1 MIPRHFPRMVAAEL
15 RVVFGRASGRLA
27 LAVAL
32 IVGVLAVALMYT
44 AHEYGSNA
52 QANGQPVSSLV
63 TYSATE
69 CASWA
74 LRGRNFFVLPLVLLL
89 CGASA
94 LGGELGDHTAR
105 ELLVRPVS
113 RASLVLAKLTA
124 LAVLS
129 LATLAITFLPAL
141 AGGGLFFGFTPG
153 LLPPLALGYL
163 ASWGR
168 DLGLLSLAFLCS
180 TFFTNVGTAVVVV
193 ALFLMADLG
202 ARLALKLIGMM
213 GMASAETIAQFLPGA
228 ALDAWEHWDSG
239 WEWQPLV
246 ALLVLTVVAIV
257 ATIARVDR
265 MDVA

>member
-27 LAVAL
+27 LALAL
-32 IVGVLAVALMYT
+32 VVGVLAVALMYG
-44 AHEYGSNA
+44 AHEYGGNA
-52 QANGQPVSSLV
+52 QANGMPVSSLV
-63 TYSATE
+63 SYSATE

-113 RASLVLAKLTA
+113 RASVVLAKLTA

-129 LATLAITFLPAL
+129 LATLVITFLPAL
-141 AGGGLFFGFTPG
+141 AGGGLFFGFTPD
-153 LLPPLALGYL
+153 LLPPLLLGYL

-180 TFFTNVGTAVVVV
+180 TFFTNVGTSVVVV

-202 ARLALKLIGMM
+202 ARLLLKLAGMM
-213 GMASAETIAQFLPGA
+213 GMASAESVAQFLPGA
-228 ALDAWEHWDSG
+228 ALDAWEHWETG
-239 WEWQPLV
+239 WMWQPLV

>member
-1 MIPRHFPRMVAAEL
+1 MPRHFPRMVVAEL

-27 LAVAL
+27 LALGLA
-32 IVGVLAVALMYT
+32 VGLLAVALMYA
-44 AHEYGSNA
+44 AHEYGRDA
-52 QANGQPVSSLV
+52 QVNGAPAFVSF
-63 TYSATE
+63 SATE

-74 LRGRNFFVLPLVLLL
+74 LSGRNFFVLPLVLLL

-113 RASLVLAKLTA
+113 RASVVLAKLSA

-129 LATLAITFLPAL
+129 FATLVVTFLPAL
-141 AGGGLFFGFTPG
+141 AGGGLFFGFTPD
-153 LLPPLALGYL
+153 LLPPLLLGYL

-180 TFFTNVGTAVVVV
+180 TFVTSVGTAVVVV
-193 ALFLMADLG
+193 VLFLMADLG
-202 ARLALKLIGMM
+202 ARLLLKLLGMM
-213 GMASAETIAQFLPGA
+213 GVASAETVAQFLPGA
-228 ALDAWEHWDSG
+228 ALDAWEHWDTG
-239 WEWQPLV
+239 WQWQPLV
-246 ALLVLTVVAIV
+246 ALLALTVVAIG

>member
-32 IVGVLAVALMYT
+32 IVGVLAVALMY
-44 AHEYGSNA
+44 AGHEYGGNV
-52 QANGQPVSSLV
+52 QQNGAPVVFS
-63 TYSATE
+63 YSATD

-74 LRGRNFFVLPLVLLL
+74 LRGRNFFVLPLVLIL

-113 RASLVLAKLTA
+113 RASVVLAKLSA

-129 LATLAITFLPAL
+129 LATLVVTFLPAL
-141 AGGGLFFGFTPG
+141 AGGGLFFGFTPDQ
-153 LLPPLALGYL
+153 LPPLLLGYL

-180 TFFTNVGTAVVVV
+180 TFFTNVGTSVVMV

-202 ARLALKLIGMM
+202 ARLALKLAGMM
-213 GMASAETIAQFLPGA
+213 GLASAESIAQFLPGA

-246 ALLVLTVVAIV
+246 ALLVLTVLAIV

-265 MDVA
+265 LDVA